1 MNAELENYR
10 VKSAKSMEFIYM
22 LRVHNI
28 NVDELYRRG
37 VSRLK
42 PEAQEEDED
51 EQALGRVGM
60 EVNGEDL
67 LQGINQ

>member
-22 LRVHNI
+22 LRIHNI

-42 PEAQEEDED
+42 PEAQEEED
-51 EQALGRVGM
+51 EQTLGRVGM
-60 EVNGEDL
+60 EVNGEEL